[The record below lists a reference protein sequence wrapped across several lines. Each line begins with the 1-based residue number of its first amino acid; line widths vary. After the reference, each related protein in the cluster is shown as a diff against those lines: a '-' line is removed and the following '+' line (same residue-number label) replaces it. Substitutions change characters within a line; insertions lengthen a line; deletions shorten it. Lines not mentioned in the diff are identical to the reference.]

1 MRLRPPVSAVP
12 DPTTS
17 PRRRW
22 ALTTA
27 TVCVG
32 LTVAGCSSSTESED
46 GGGLGGGNL
55 GGPPR

>member
-32 LTVAGCSSSTESED
+32 LTVAGCSSTESED